1 MDEVTI
7 IQTIERAVRK
17 LVNEQRE
24 HLKRGRVERT
34 FTADFANKLKPLFE
48 TETIT
53 VDPFYNRHG
62 EMTKRLNGGVIE
74 LDIAIHEQGIDLN
87 NLVAIELETVNKPK
101 RDDIKKLIGLTH
113 EGNGY
118 EYKLGLFLVV
128 GVSEKAGEILTM
140 EWYKNGA
147 QM

>member
-1 MDEVTI
+1 MDEQTI
-7 IQTIERAVRK
+7 IQAIERAVHE

-34 FTADFANKLKPLFE
+34 FTAYFANKLKPLFE

-62 EMTKRLNGGVIE
+62 ETTKRLNGGVIE

-101 RDDIKKLIGLTH
+101 RDDIKKLIGLTR
-113 EGNGY
+113 EGDGY

-128 GVSEKAGEILTM
+128 GVSEKAGEILAM
-140 EWYKNGA
+140 EWYKNGKLL
-147 QM
+147 